1 MGVFEKFDLEEVDFC
16 PLDALNALNKTRVK
30 TDLTQLRK
38 LLKVDWK
45 LTNQPNSNQYRKFII
60 WSDGS
65 INLIEA
71 KGRYFTVKKEFLTQ
85 NFDETMTD
93 DDNTTVYKG

>member
-1 MGVFEKFDLEEVDFC
+1 MDFC

-30 TDLTQLRK
+30 TDLTQLRR

-45 LTNQPNSNQYRKFII
+45 LTNQPNSNQYRKFVI
-60 WSDGS
+60 WSEGT
-65 INLIEA
+65 ITLIEA
-71 KGRYFTVKKEFLTQ
+71 KGRYFTVKKEFLIQ

-93 DDNTTVYKG
+93 EDEPTIYKG